1 MANVIVTDLLKVF
14 GTPTGPQTVIDRINF
29 EIADQSFVSLVGPS
43 GCGKTTLLNI
53 IAGIESAS
61 SGTVTIG
68 TPGQQAKLA
77 YVFQEPRLLPWRSIF
92 DNLMYVQRVR
102 DEAAKQRVH
111 EALRRVGQGHAEKK
125 WPGQLSGGQQQR
137 VGIARALSIEPD
149 VLLMDEPFSHLD
161 AITARGLREHL
172 QELWAQ
178 TRKTVV
184 FVTHDVSGR
193 RTVRSHPHA
202 GPRRN
207 HPRGHHRRS
216 SATPPGI
223 EYRSGRAG
231 VVDSPPIRGTR
242 VELAPTRRHPRHRLT
257 SRP

>member
-1 MANVIVTDLLKVF
+1 MANVTVTNLVKVF
-14 GTPTGPQTVIDRINF
+14 GTPTGPQTVIDNIGF

-53 IAGIESAS
+53 IAGIESAT

-68 TPGQQAKLA
+68 QSGKPAKLA

-92 DNLMYVQRVR
+92 DNLMYVQPVRDDAAKERVR
-102 DEAAKQRVH
+102 
-111 EALRRVGQGHAEKK
+111 EALKRVGLGHAEKK

-137 VGIARALSIEPD
+137 IGIARALSIEPD

-184 FVTHDVSGR
+184 FVTHDVKEAAELSDRILMLAPGGTIHEDIAVDLPRPRKASNTEVAVLESSILR
-193 RTVRSHPHA
+193 RFEDLEA
-202 GPRRN
+202 
-207 HPRGHHRRS
+207 S
-216 SATPPGI
+216 SRQRAATP
-223 EYRSGRAG
+223 AG
-231 VVDSPPIRGTR
+231 
-242 VELAPTRRHPRHRLT
+242 A
-257 SRP
+257 

>member
-1 MANVIVTDLLKVF
+1 MANVTVTDLLKVF
-14 GTPTGPQTVIDRINF
+14 GTPTGPQTVIDHLNF
-29 EIADQSFVSLVGPS
+29 EIADRSFVSLVGPS

-53 IAGIESAS
+53 IAGIESSS
-61 SGTVTIG
+61 SGTVTVG
-68 TPGQQAKLA
+68 SPGQQAKLA

-102 DEAAKQRVH
+102 DEAAKERVH
-111 EALRRVGQGHAEKK
+111 EALQRVGLGHAEKK

-184 FVTHDVSGR
+184 FVTHDVSEAAELSDRILMLAPGGTIHEDIPVDLPR
-193 RTVRSHPHA
+193 
-202 GPRRN
+202 PRRASN
-207 HPRGHHRRS
+207 TDVAVLESSILRRF
-216 SATPPGI
+216 
-223 EYRSGRAG
+223 E
-231 VVDSPPIRGTR
+231 
-242 VELAPTRRHPRHRLT
+242 ELEAT
-257 SRP
+257 SRQRSAAPASA

>member
-1 MANVIVTDLLKVF
+1 MAEVVVSKLTKVF
-14 GTPTGPQTVIDRINF
+14 TTPTGPQTVINGIDFTIT
-29 EIADQSFVSLVGPS
+29 DQSFVSLVGPS

-61 SGTVTIG
+61 GGSVAIG
-68 TPGQQAKLA
+68 TSQRPGKLA

-102 DEAAKQRVH
+102 DDAAKERVH
-111 EALRRVGQGHAEKK
+111 EALRRVGLGHAEKK

-137 VGIARALSIEPD
+137 VGIARALSVEPD

-172 QELWAQ
+172 QELWAA

-184 FVTHDVSGR
+184 FVTHDVSEAAELSDRILMLAPGGTIHEDIAVDLARPR
-193 RTVRSHPHA
+193 RASDEKVAVLEASILRRFEDLEAKATAVRSPVPA
-202 GPRRN
+202 
-207 HPRGHHRRS
+207 
-216 SATPPGI
+216 
-223 EYRSGRAG
+223 
-231 VVDSPPIRGTR
+231 
-242 VELAPTRRHPRHRLT
+242 
-257 SRP
+257 

>member
-1 MANVIVTDLLKVF
+1 MANVTVTNLLKVF
-14 GTPTGPQTVIDRINF
+14 GTPTGPQTVIDHLNF
-29 EIADQSFVSLVGPS
+29 EIADRSFVSLVGPS

-53 IAGIESAS
+53 IAGIEPAS
-61 SGTVTIG
+61 SGTVAIG
-68 TPGQQAKLA
+68 NTGKPAKLA

-92 DNLMYVQRVR
+92 DNLMYVQKVR

-111 EALRRVGQGHAEKK
+111 EALERVGLGHAEKK

-184 FVTHDVSGR
+184 FVTHDVKEAAELSDRILMLAPGGTIHEDITVDLPRPRKASNTEVAVLESSILR
-193 RTVRSHPHA
+193 RFEDLEA
-202 GPRRN
+202 
-207 HPRGHHRRS
+207 S
-216 SATPPGI
+216 SRQRAATPA
-223 EYRSGRAG
+223 SA
-231 VVDSPPIRGTR
+231 
-242 VELAPTRRHPRHRLT
+242 
-257 SRP
+257 

>member
-1 MANVIVTDLLKVF
+1 MANVTVTDLLKVF
-14 GTPTGPQTVIDRINF
+14 STPTGPQTVINHLNF
-29 EIADQSFVSLVGPS
+29 EIADRSFVSLVGPS

-53 IAGIESAS
+53 IAGIESAT

-68 TPGQQAKLA
+68 QPGHQAKLA

-92 DNLMYVQRVR
+92 DNLMYVQKVR
-102 DEAAKQRVH
+102 DNAAKERVH
-111 EALRRVGQGHAEKK
+111 EALRRVGLGHAEKK

-184 FVTHDVSGR
+184 FVTHDVKEAAELSDR
-193 RTVRSHPHA
+193 
-202 GPRRN
+202 
-207 HPRGHHRRS
+207 
-216 SATPPGI
+216 I
-223 EYRSGRAG
+223 LM
-231 VVDSPPIRGTR
+231 
-242 VELAPTRRHPRHRLT
+242 LAPGGTIHEDIAVNLPRPRKASNTEVAVLESSILRRFEELEATARQR
-257 SRP
+257 SVAAASA

>member
-1 MANVIVTDLLKVF
+1 MANVTVTDLLKVF
-14 GTPTGPQTVIDRINF
+14 GTPTGPQTVIDHLNF
-29 EIADQSFVSLVGPS
+29 EIADRSFVSLVGPS

-53 IAGIESAS
+53 IAGIEPASA
-61 SGTVTIG
+61 GTVTVG
-68 TPGQQAKLA
+68 ESGQQAKLA

-102 DEAAKQRVH
+102 DDAAKERVH
-111 EALRRVGQGHAEKK
+111 EALRRVGLGHAEKK

-184 FVTHDVSGR
+184 FVTHDVSEAAELSDRILMLAPGGTIHEDIPVDLPR
-193 RTVRSHPHA
+193 
-202 GPRRN
+202 PRRASN
-207 HPRGHHRRS
+207 TDVAVLESSILRRFEELEAS
-216 SATPPGI
+216 SRQ
-223 EYRSGRAG
+223 RSA
-231 VVDSPPIRGTR
+231 
-242 VELAPTRRHPRHRLT
+242 APA
-257 SRP
+257 SA

>member
-14 GTPTGPQTVIDRINF
+14 GTPTGPQTVIDHLNF
-29 EIADQSFVSLVGPS
+29 EIADRSFVSLVGPS

-53 IAGIESAS
+53 IAGIETASA
-61 SGTVTIG
+61 GTVTVG
-68 TPGQQAKLA
+68 VPGQQAKLA

-102 DEAAKQRVH
+102 DDAAKERVH
-111 EALRRVGQGHAEKK
+111 EALRRVGLGHAEKK

-184 FVTHDVSGR
+184 FVTHDVSEAAELSDR
-193 RTVRSHPHA
+193 
-202 GPRRN
+202 
-207 HPRGHHRRS
+207 
-216 SATPPGI
+216 I
-223 EYRSGRAG
+223 LM
-231 VVDSPPIRGTR
+231 
-242 VELAPTRRHPRHRLT
+242 LAPGGTIHEDIPVDLPRPRKASNTEVAVLESSILRRFEELEAS
-257 SRP
+257 SRQRSAAPASA

>member
-1 MANVIVTDLLKVF
+1 MANVTVTDLLKVF
-14 GTPTGPQTVIDRINF
+14 GTPTGPQTVIDHLNF
-29 EIADQSFVSLVGPS
+29 EIADRSFVSLVGPS

-61 SGTVTIG
+61 SGTVTVG
-68 TPGQQAKLA
+68 SPGQQAKLA

-102 DEAAKQRVH
+102 DEAAKERVH
-111 EALRRVGQGHAEKK
+111 EALQRVGLGHAEKK

-184 FVTHDVSGR
+184 FVTHDVSEAAELSDRILMLAPGGTIHEDIPVDLPRPRKASNTDVAVLESSILR
-193 RTVRSHPHA
+193 RFEELEASSRQ
-202 GPRRN
+202 R
-207 HPRGHHRRS
+207 
-216 SATPPGI
+216 SATPA
-223 EYRSGRAG
+223 SA
-231 VVDSPPIRGTR
+231 
-242 VELAPTRRHPRHRLT
+242 
-257 SRP
+257 

>member
-1 MANVIVTDLLKVF
+1 MANVTVTNLIKVF
-14 GTPTGPQTVIDRINF
+14 GTPTGPQTVIDNIGF

-53 IAGIESAS
+53 IAGIESAT

-68 TPGQQAKLA
+68 QSGKPAKLA

-92 DNLMYVQRVR
+92 DNLMYVQPVRDDAAKERVR
-102 DEAAKQRVH
+102 
-111 EALRRVGQGHAEKK
+111 EALKRVGLGHAEKK

-137 VGIARALSIEPD
+137 IGIARALSIEPD

-184 FVTHDVSGR
+184 FVTHDVKEAAELSDRILMLAPGGTIHEDIAVDLPRPRKASNTEVAVLESSILR
-193 RTVRSHPHA
+193 RFEDLEA
-202 GPRRN
+202 
-207 HPRGHHRRS
+207 S
-216 SATPPGI
+216 SRQRAATPA
-223 EYRSGRAG
+223 SA
-231 VVDSPPIRGTR
+231 
-242 VELAPTRRHPRHRLT
+242 
-257 SRP
+257 

>member
-1 MANVIVTDLLKVF
+1 MANVTVTDLLKVF
-14 GTPTGPQTVIDRINF
+14 STPTGPQTVINHLNF
-29 EIADQSFVSLVGPS
+29 EIADRSFVSLVGPS
-43 GCGKTTLLNI
+43 GCGKTTLLNV
-53 IAGIESAS
+53 IAGIESAT

-68 TPGQQAKLA
+68 QPGHQAKLA

-92 DNLMYVQRVR
+92 DNLMYVQKVR
-102 DEAAKQRVH
+102 DNAARERVH
-111 EALRRVGQGHAEKK
+111 EALKRVGLGHAEKK

-184 FVTHDVSGR
+184 FVTHDVKEAAELSDR
-193 RTVRSHPHA
+193 
-202 GPRRN
+202 
-207 HPRGHHRRS
+207 
-216 SATPPGI
+216 I
-223 EYRSGRAG
+223 LM
-231 VVDSPPIRGTR
+231 
-242 VELAPTRRHPRHRLT
+242 LAPGGTIHEDIAVDLPRPRKASNTEVAVLESSILRRFEELEATARQR
-257 SRP
+257 SVAAASA

>member
-1 MANVIVTDLLKVF
+1 MANVTVTNLVKVF
-14 GTPTGPQTVIDRINF
+14 GTPTGPQTVIDNIGF

-53 IAGIESAS
+53 IAGIESAT

-68 TPGQQAKLA
+68 QSGRPAKLA

-92 DNLMYVQRVR
+92 DNLMYVQPVRDDAAKERVR
-102 DEAAKQRVH
+102 
-111 EALRRVGQGHAEKK
+111 EALRRVGLGHAEKK

-137 VGIARALSIEPD
+137 IGIARALSIEPD

-184 FVTHDVSGR
+184 FVTHDVKEAAELSDRILMLAPGGTIHEDIAVDLPRPRKASNTEVAVLESSILR
-193 RTVRSHPHA
+193 RFEDLEA
-202 GPRRN
+202 
-207 HPRGHHRRS
+207 S
-216 SATPPGI
+216 SRQRAATP
-223 EYRSGRAG
+223 AG
-231 VVDSPPIRGTR
+231 
-242 VELAPTRRHPRHRLT
+242 A
-257 SRP
+257 

>member
-1 MANVIVTDLLKVF
+1 MANVTVSNLLKVF
-14 GTPTGPQTVIDRINF
+14 GTPTGPQTVIDHIGF
-29 EIADQSFVSLVGPS
+29 EIADRSFVSLVGPS

-53 IAGIESAS
+53 IAGIETAT

-68 TPGQQAKLA
+68 KPGAQAKLA

-92 DNLMYVQRVR
+92 DNLMYVQKVR
-102 DEAAKQRVH
+102 DDAAKQRVH
-111 EALRRVGQGHAEKK
+111 EALERVGLGHAEKK

-184 FVTHDVSGR
+184 FVTHEVKEAAELSDR
-193 RTVRSHPHA
+193 
-202 GPRRN
+202 
-207 HPRGHHRRS
+207 
-216 SATPPGI
+216 I
-223 EYRSGRAG
+223 LM
-231 VVDSPPIRGTR
+231 
-242 VELAPTRRHPRHRLT
+242 LAPGGTIHEDITVDLPRPRKASNTDVAVLEASILRRFEDLEATARQRAAAPA
-257 SRP
+257 SA

>member
-1 MANVIVTDLLKVF
+1 MANVTVTDLLKVF
-14 GTPTGPQTVIDRINF
+14 GTPTGPQTVINRIGF

-53 IAGIESAS
+53 IAGIESAT

-68 TPGQQAKLA
+68 GAGQSAKLA

-92 DNLMYVQRVR
+92 DNLMYVQAVR
-102 DEAAKQRVH
+102 DDAAKQRVH
-111 EALRRVGQGHAEKK
+111 EALKRVGLGHAEKK

-172 QELWAQ
+172 QEIWAQ

-184 FVTHDVSGR
+184 FVTHDVKEAAELSDR
-193 RTVRSHPHA
+193 
-202 GPRRN
+202 
-207 HPRGHHRRS
+207 
-216 SATPPGI
+216 I
-223 EYRSGRAG
+223 LM
-231 VVDSPPIRGTR
+231 
-242 VELAPTRRHPRHRLT
+242 LAPGGTIHEDITVDLPRPRKASNTEVAVLESSILRRFEELEASARQRSAVPAGA
-257 SRP
+257 

>member
-1 MANVIVTDLLKVF
+1 MANVTVTDLLKVF
-14 GTPTGPQTVIDRINF
+14 GTPTGPQTVINHLNF
-29 EIADQSFVSLVGPS
+29 EIADRSFVSLVGPS

-53 IAGIESAS
+53 IAGIESSS
-61 SGTVTIG
+61 SGTVTVG
-68 TPGQQAKLA
+68 SPGQQAKLA

-102 DEAAKQRVH
+102 DDAARERVH
-111 EALRRVGQGHAEKK
+111 AALRQVGLGHAEKK

-184 FVTHDVSGR
+184 FVTHDVSEAAELSDR
-193 RTVRSHPHA
+193 
-202 GPRRN
+202 
-207 HPRGHHRRS
+207 
-216 SATPPGI
+216 I
-223 EYRSGRAG
+223 LM
-231 VVDSPPIRGTR
+231 
-242 VELAPTRRHPRHRLT
+242 LAPGGTIHEDIAVDLPRPRKASNTEVAVLESSILRRFEELEAS
-257 SRP
+257 SRQRSVAPASA

>member
-1 MANVIVTDLLKVF
+1 MANVTVTDLLKVF
-14 GTPTGPQTVIDRINF
+14 GTPTGPQTVINRINF

-53 IAGIESAS
+53 IAGIETAT
-61 SGTVTIG
+61 SGAVTIG
-68 TPGQQAKLA
+68 GGGQSAKLA

-92 DNLMYVQRVR
+92 DNLMYVQKVR
-102 DEAAKQRVH
+102 DDAAKQRVH
-111 EALRRVGQGHAEKK
+111 EALKRVGLGHAEKK

-172 QELWAQ
+172 QEIWAQ

-184 FVTHDVSGR
+184 FVTHDVKEAAELSDR
-193 RTVRSHPHA
+193 
-202 GPRRN
+202 
-207 HPRGHHRRS
+207 
-216 SATPPGI
+216 I
-223 EYRSGRAG
+223 LM
-231 VVDSPPIRGTR
+231 
-242 VELAPTRRHPRHRLT
+242 LAPGGTIHEDITVDLPRPRKASNTEVAVLESSILRRFEELEASARQRSAVPAGA
-257 SRP
+257 

>member
-1 MANVIVTDLLKVF
+1 MANVTVTDLLKVF
-14 GTPTGPQTVIDRINF
+14 TTPTGPQTVINHINF
-29 EIADQSFVSLVGPS
+29 EIADRSFVSLVGPS

-53 IAGIESAS
+53 IAGIETAT
-61 SGTVTIG
+61 SGTVTVG
-68 TPGQQAKLA
+68 APGQQAKLA

-92 DNLMYVQRVR
+92 DNLMYVQKVR
-102 DEAAKQRVH
+102 DAAAADRVH
-111 EALRRVGQGHAEKK
+111 EALKRGGLGHAEKK

-184 FVTHDVSGR
+184 FVTHDVSEAAELSDR
-193 RTVRSHPHA
+193 
-202 GPRRN
+202 
-207 HPRGHHRRS
+207 
-216 SATPPGI
+216 I
-223 EYRSGRAG
+223 LM
-231 VVDSPPIRGTR
+231 
-242 VELAPTRRHPRHRLT
+242 LAPGGTIHEDIAVDLPRPRKASNTEVAVLESSILRRFEDLESTARQQH
-257 SRP
+257 SVAASA

>member
-1 MANVIVTDLLKVF
+1 MANVTVTDLLKVF
-14 GTPTGPQTVIDRINF
+14 ATPTGPQTVINRIGF

-53 IAGIESAS
+53 IAGIESAT
-61 SGTVTIG
+61 SGSVTIG
-68 TPGQQAKLA
+68 RAGQAAKLA

-92 DNLMYVQRVR
+92 DNLMYVQKVR

-111 EALRRVGQGHAEKK
+111 EALKRVGLGHAEKK

-172 QELWAQ
+172 QEIWAQ

-184 FVTHDVSGR
+184 FVTHDVKEAAELSDR
-193 RTVRSHPHA
+193 
-202 GPRRN
+202 
-207 HPRGHHRRS
+207 
-216 SATPPGI
+216 I
-223 EYRSGRAG
+223 LM
-231 VVDSPPIRGTR
+231 
-242 VELAPTRRHPRHRLT
+242 LAPGGTIHEDITVDLPRPRKASNTEVAVLESSILRRFEELEASSRQQST
-257 SRP
+257 SPAAV

>member
-14 GTPTGPQTVIDRINF
+14 GTPTGPQTVIDHLNF
-29 EIADQSFVSLVGPS
+29 EIADRSFVSLVGPS

-53 IAGIESAS
+53 IAGIEPAS
-61 SGTVTIG
+61 SGTVRIG
-68 TPGQQAKLA
+68 ESGQQAKLA

-92 DNLMYVQRVR
+92 DNLMYVQKVR
-102 DEAAKQRVH
+102 DDAAKERVH
-111 EALRRVGQGHAEKK
+111 EALKRVGLGHAEKK

-137 VGIARALSIEPD
+137 VGIARALSIEPH

-184 FVTHDVSGR
+184 FVTHDVKEAAELSDR
-193 RTVRSHPHA
+193 
-202 GPRRN
+202 
-207 HPRGHHRRS
+207 
-216 SATPPGI
+216 I
-223 EYRSGRAG
+223 LM
-231 VVDSPPIRGTR
+231 
-242 VELAPTRRHPRHRLT
+242 LAPGGTIHEDITVDLPRPRKASNEEVAVLESSILRRFEDLEAS
-257 SRP
+257 SRRRATTPASA

>member
-1 MANVIVTDLLKVF
+1 MANVTVTDLLKVF
-14 GTPTGPQTVIDRINF
+14 GTPTGPQTVINRIGF

-53 IAGIESAS
+53 IAGIETAT

-68 TPGQQAKLA
+68 RAGQAAKLA

-92 DNLMYVQRVR
+92 DNLMYVQQVR
-102 DEAAKQRVH
+102 DDAAKERVH
-111 EALRRVGQGHAEKK
+111 EALKRVGLGHAEKK

-172 QELWAQ
+172 QEIWAQ

-184 FVTHDVSGR
+184 FVTHDVKEAAELSDR
-193 RTVRSHPHA
+193 
-202 GPRRN
+202 
-207 HPRGHHRRS
+207 
-216 SATPPGI
+216 I
-223 EYRSGRAG
+223 LM
-231 VVDSPPIRGTR
+231 
-242 VELAPTRRHPRHRLT
+242 LAPGGTIHEDITVDLPRPRKASNTEVAVLESSILRRFEELEASARQRAAVPAGA
-257 SRP
+257 

>member
-1 MANVIVTDLLKVF
+1 MANVTVTDLLKVF
-14 GTPTGPQTVIDRINF
+14 TTPTGPQTVINRVSF
-29 EIADQSFVSLVGPS
+29 EIADRSFVSLVGPS

-53 IAGIESAS
+53 IAGIESAT
-61 SGTVTIG
+61 SGAVTVG
-68 TPGQQAKLA
+68 SAGGQAKLA

-92 DNLMYVQRVR
+92 DNLMYVQKVR
-102 DEAAKQRVH
+102 DEAARDRVHQALQRVG
-111 EALRRVGQGHAEKK
+111 LGHAERK

-184 FVTHDVSGR
+184 FVTHDVREASELSDR
-193 RTVRSHPHA
+193 
-202 GPRRN
+202 
-207 HPRGHHRRS
+207 
-216 SATPPGI
+216 I
-223 EYRSGRAG
+223 LM
-231 VVDSPPIRGTR
+231 
-242 VELAPTRRHPRHRLT
+242 LAPGGTIHEDIAVDLPRPRKASNTDVAVLESSILRRFEELEASSRRPSVAT
-257 SRP
+257 SA

>member
-1 MANVIVTDLLKVF
+1 MANVTVTDLLKVF
-14 GTPTGPQTVIDRINF
+14 GTPTGPQTVINRIGF

-53 IAGIESAS
+53 IAGIETAT

-68 TPGQQAKLA
+68 RAGQAAKLA

-92 DNLMYVQRVR
+92 DNLMYVQKVR
-102 DEAAKQRVH
+102 DDAGKERVH
-111 EALRRVGQGHAEKK
+111 EALKRVGLGHAEKK

-172 QELWAQ
+172 QEIWAQ

-184 FVTHDVSGR
+184 FVTHDVKEAAELSDR
-193 RTVRSHPHA
+193 
-202 GPRRN
+202 
-207 HPRGHHRRS
+207 
-216 SATPPGI
+216 I
-223 EYRSGRAG
+223 LM
-231 VVDSPPIRGTR
+231 
-242 VELAPTRRHPRHRLT
+242 LAPGGTIHEDITVDLPRPRKASNTEVAVLESSILRRFEELEASARQRAAVPAGA
-257 SRP
+257 

>member
-1 MANVIVTDLLKVF
+1 MANVTVDDLLKVF
-14 GTPTGPQTVIDRINF
+14 GTPTGPQTVIDHIGF
-29 EIADQSFVSLVGPS
+29 EIADRSFVSLVGPS

-53 IAGIESAS
+53 IAGIEPAT

-68 TPGQQAKLA
+68 RSDRPATLA

-92 DNLMYVQRVR
+92 DNLMYVQKVR
-102 DEAAKQRVH
+102 DDAAKERVH
-111 EALRRVGQGHAEKK
+111 QALRRVGLGHVEKK

-172 QELWAQ
+172 QDLWAQ

-184 FVTHDVSGR
+184 FVTHDVKEATELSGR
-193 RTVRSHPHA
+193 VLMLAPGGTIHEDVA
-202 GPRRN
+202 VDLPR
-207 HPRGHHRRS
+207 PRKASNTDVAVLESSILRRFEDLEAS
-216 SATPPGI
+216 S
-223 EYRSGRAG
+223 RGRATAG
-231 VVDSPPIRGTR
+231 
-242 VELAPTRRHPRHRLT
+242 A
-257 SRP
+257 

>member
-1 MANVIVTDLLKVF
+1 MANVIVSNLLKVF
-14 GTPTGPQTVIDRINF
+14 GTPTGPQTVIDHIGF
-29 EIADQSFVSLVGPS
+29 EIADRSFVSLVGPS

-53 IAGIESAS
+53 IAGIETAT

-68 TPGQQAKLA
+68 KSDEPAKLA

-102 DEAAKQRVH
+102 DDAAKERVH
-111 EALRRVGQGHAEKK
+111 EALRRVGLGHAEKK

-184 FVTHDVSGR
+184 FVTHDVKEAAELSDR
-193 RTVRSHPHA
+193 
-202 GPRRN
+202 
-207 HPRGHHRRS
+207 
-216 SATPPGI
+216 I
-223 EYRSGRAG
+223 LM
-231 VVDSPPIRGTR
+231 
-242 VELAPTRRHPRHRLT
+242 LAPGGTIHEDIAVDLPRPRKASNEQVAVLESSILRRFEDLEAS
-257 SRP
+257 SRQRAAAPASA